1 MATEKMEGT
10 TAKEP
15 LLQEPL
21 VVTMSRFSDGV
32 KMVFLGVMTI
42 LESISPRQASTLVG
56 PILNREEDADN
67 ANETGDAGG
76 TAVEPAGGSSPSD
89 VVASADT
96 PDQTSAEVKEQEQ
109 TSEEP
114 ASSVTL
120 DDITKVIMAK
130 IKQKRS
136 NNDLIAKI
144 LATYKAA
151 RVSELKPS
159 QYESFLMDL
168 SQL

>member
-1 MATEKMEGT
+1 MVTEKTEGT
-10 TAKEP
+10 TTKEP

-32 KMVFLGVMTI
+32 KTVFLGVMTI
-42 LESISPRQASTLVG
+42 LESISPRQASTLIG
-56 PILNREEDADN
+56 PILNREEDA
-67 ANETGDAGG
+67 GDADENEDAGW
-76 TAVEPAGGSSPSD
+76 TAVEPAGGASPSD
-89 VVASADT
+89 DAAPADDF
-96 PDQTSAEVKEQEQ
+96 DQAPAEVKELEID
-109 TSEEP
+109 EP
-114 ASSVTL
+114 TTSVTL